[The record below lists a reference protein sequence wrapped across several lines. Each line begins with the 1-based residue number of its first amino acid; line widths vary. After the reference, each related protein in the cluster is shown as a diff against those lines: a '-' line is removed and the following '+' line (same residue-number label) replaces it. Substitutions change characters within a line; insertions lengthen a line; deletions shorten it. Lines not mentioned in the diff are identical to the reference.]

1 VTGRRVELRFATA
14 DDAPAMHA
22 IEVESFG
29 DPWSA
34 ASFRSMLAHPQMH
47 ARVAVRGDALLGYC
61 VAWIVGDEAELANLA
76 VAPGLRR
83 EGIGALLLDDLVRTA
98 DGHGGAT
105 IWLEVREG
113 NRAARTLYEARGF
126 RETGRRKGYYRAP
139 VEDAIVMQRP
149 AHADERTKGAG
160 AR

>member
-1 VTGRRVELRFATA
+1 VIGRRIELRFATA

-47 ARVAVRGDALLGYC
+47 ARVAMRGDVLLGYC
-61 VAWIVGDEAELANLA
+61 IAWIVGDEAELANLA
-76 VAPGLRR
+76 VTSAVRR
-83 EGIGALLLDDLVRTA
+83 EGIGALLLDDLVRA
-98 DGHGGAT
+98 VDGHGGAT

-113 NRAARTLYEARGF
+113 NRAARMLYEGRGF

-149 AHADERTKGAG
+149 APADDGTKGAD